1 MTPVALGAPV
11 ADLAHGRALSV
22 NLAEEAVA
30 EGSDVVYLDYA
41 ATTPLD
47 PEVVRSMV
55 AFLEATT
62 SFGNAASTHVYGLA
76 AAEAVEHARKEVAS
90 LLFARPEEIIWT
102 SGATEAINLAL
113 KGVAFARQSIGR
125 HIVTSPL
132 EHKAVL
138 DTILCLEAQGFEVS
152 YIRPDEDGAITA
164 TGLAVVLRPDTIL
177 VSLMHVNNE
186 TGVITDIAGLEPVL
200 RRHPALLHVDAAQ
213 STARL
218 SMQDISFA
226 DFISISAHKM
236 YGPKGVGALR
246 VRRPFLTQL
255 VPQMHGGNHESGL
268 RSGTLATHQVVGM
281 GRAAAVVQR
290 RRCGDTAHVR
300 SLDGR
305 LRWHLDRIDGAECND
320 IANSRAAGILNVA
333 FRDVEADSLMLAL
346 GDVAVSTGSACTST
360 DLRPSHVLT
369 ALGYDEPRARSS
381 VRISIGRF
389 TTVADIDHIVSSLI
403 VAVESLRRLAQ

>member
-1 MTPVALGAPV
+1 MTPVALGGPV
-11 ADLAHGRALSV
+11 ADSAHGRALSGDP
-22 NLAEEAVA
+22 AEETVA
-30 EGSDVVYLDYA
+30 DGSDVVYLDYA

-55 AFLEATT
+55 AFLETTT
-62 SFGNAASTHVYGLA
+62 SFGNAASTHAYGLA
-76 AAEAVEHARKEVAS
+76 AAEAVEHAREEVAS
-90 LLFARPEEIIWT
+90 LLFAKPEEIIWT

-113 KGVAFARQSIGR
+113 KGAALARQSIGR

-138 DTILCLEAQGFEVS
+138 DTIMWLEAQGFEVS

-164 TGLAVVLRPDTIL
+164 TGLAGVLRPDTIL
-177 VSLMHVNNE
+177 VSLMQVNNE
-186 TGVITDIAGLEPVL
+186 TGVITDIADLEPVL
-200 RRHPALLHVDAAQ
+200 RRHSALLHVDAAQ
-213 STARL
+213 SAARL
-218 SMQDISFA
+218 SMHDISFA

-236 YGPKGVGALR
+236 YGPKGVGVLR
-246 VRRPFLTQL
+246 VRRSLLTQL

-281 GRAAAVVQR
+281 GRAAAVVRR
-290 RRCGDTAHVR
+290 RRCGDAAHVR

-320 IANSRAAGILNVA
+320 IANNRAAGILNVA

-346 GDVAVSTGSACTST
+346 VDVAVSTGSACTSA
-360 DLRPSHVLT
+360 DLRSSHVLT
-369 ALGYDEPRARSS
+369 ALGYDEARARSS

-389 TTVADIDHIVSSLI
+389 TTAADIDHVVSSLD
-403 VAVESLRRLAQ
+403 VAVESLRRLAR